1 MLYEKA
7 MHYRGNVYT
16 EVPPAPL
23 DPHEAPEGVESILL
37 EQVLMRPLLEER
49 QPKPVLHKVV
59 LIRRRSRLHR
69 Y

>member
-1 MLYEKA
+1 MRKRCTIGA
-7 MHYRGNVYT
+7 MYT
-16 EVPPAPL
+16 RRFPPAPL
-23 DPHEAPEGVESILL
+23 DPREAPEGVESILL

-49 QPKPVLHKVV
+49 QPNPVLHKVV

>member
-1 MLYEKA
+1 
-7 MHYRGNVYT
+7 MHDKGNVYT
-16 EVPPAPL
+16 EVPPCPL
-23 DPHEAPEGVESILL
+23 GPIEASEGVESILL

-49 QPKPVLHKVV
+49 QPNPVLHKVV

>member
-7 MHYRGNVYT
+7 MHYRGNVDT
-16 EVPPAPL
+16 ELPLPPWPR
-23 DPHEAPEGVESILL
+23 EAPEGVESILL